1 MNKWF
6 NKQEQRWQA
15 LTIKKQHQ
23 YTLCFF
29 IVYLILTVGVIFEVW
44 YNSGHSDPDMVIE
57 PIENTLLKKK
67 ESPAALL
74 DSLSIIKKNKTNERN

>member
-1 MNKWF
+1 MDKWF

-15 LTIKKQHQ
+15 LTIKKQHH

-44 YNSGHSDPDMVIE
+44 YNTGKSDPQIVIE
-57 PIENTLLKKK
+57 HIENTLLKKK
-67 ESPAALL
+67 ESKAALR